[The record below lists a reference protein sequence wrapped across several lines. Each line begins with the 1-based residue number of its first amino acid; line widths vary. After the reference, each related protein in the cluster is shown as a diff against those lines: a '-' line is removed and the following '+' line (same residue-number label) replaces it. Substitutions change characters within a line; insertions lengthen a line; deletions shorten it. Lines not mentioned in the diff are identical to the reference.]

1 MTDLKSLS
9 QILIMKGKVRGKPV
23 AISLFRDCIPESYE
37 PIQDEP
43 CSIVHSAM
51 DEGKKVYFDA
61 EHHDCLV
68 GTYHAGMIPGKKEI
82 VSGEYLSKTTSFF
95 SYEGAARLK
104 AGTRSLPPGM
114 VKAIGAAPLDEVP
127 EGVPVDW
134 IVVVCNPHNANPI
147 AGCRMVQEGILP
159 YGSFGTSLC
168 GELFATP
175 WHEKN
180 IVVTFGDFGGRM
192 NNRIKQDEL
201 FVIIPIEF
209 VEYLPKILLE
219 LKLDVNAAF
228 ELTKPPHSPFWKKK
242 DKASKQYPEGTG
254 AGESPTL
261 TFTMEWD
268 EDARELIKKAP
279 EGIIEFAV
287 GSAEEFARE
296 RGYKKITKKVLAEQM
311 QEMGMNLEDMLGE
324 Q

>member
-1 MTDLKSLS
+1 
-9 QILIMKGKVRGKPV
+9 
-23 AISLFRDCIPESYE
+23 
-37 PIQDEP
+37 
-43 CSIVHSAM
+43 
-51 DEGKKVYFDA
+51 
-61 EHHDCLV
+61 
-68 GTYHAGMIPGKKEI
+68 
-82 VSGEYLSKTTSFF
+82 
-95 SYEGAARLK
+95 
-104 AGTRSLPPGM
+104 
-114 VKAIGAAPLDEVP
+114 
-127 EGVPVDW
+127 
-134 IVVVCNPHNANPI
+134 
-147 AGCRMVQEGILP
+147 MVQDGILP

-254 AGESPTL
+254 AGESPTI